1 MASVSIFV
9 GSMYGNADNL
19 AAEVKNKLISLGH
32 EATVFEDGT
41 IEQLVAADNL
51 LFITST
57 TGAGDLPDNI
67 QPLFSQM
74 QSQFPMLTNKKVGV
88 IALGDSSYGD
98 TFCGG
103 GRQIDALVQE
113 LNATLPIERL
123 DIDACEHFEPWE
135 PAAPWLMRWAAI
147 L

>member
-32 EATVFEDGT
+32 DATVFEDGN
-41 IEQLVAADNL
+41 IEQLKSADNV

-57 TGAGDLPDNI
+57 TGSGDLPDNI
-67 QPLFSQM
+67 QPLFQQM
-74 QSQFPMLTNKKVGV
+74 QSQFPMLTSKKVGV
-88 IALGDSSYGD
+88 IGLGDSSYGE
-98 TFCGG
+98 TFCGAG
-103 GRQIDALVQE
+103 QQVDALVKE
-113 LNATLPIERL
+113 LNATIPVERL

-135 PAAPWLMRWAAI
+135 PAAPWLMLWAAQ

>member
-9 GSMYGNADNL
+9 GSVYGNADNL
-19 AAEVKNKLISLGH
+19 AIEVKNKLQSLGH
-32 EATVFEDGT
+32 EATVYEGGT
-41 IEQLVAADNL
+41 LEQLQNASNI
-51 LFITST
+51 LFISST
-57 TGAGDLPDNI
+57 TGAGDLPDNL
-67 QPLFSQM
+67 QPLFTQM

-88 IALGDSSYGD
+88 IGLGDISYGE
-98 TFCGG
+98 TFCGA

-113 LNATLPIERL
+113 LNATVPVERL

-135 PAAPWLMRWAAI
+135 PAAPWLMRWATY

>member
-19 AAEVKNKLISLGH
+19 AIEVRNKLTSLGH
-32 EATVFEDGT
+32 DAVICEQDTF
-41 IEQLVAADNL
+41 EQLQSAKNI

-57 TGAGDLPDNI
+57 TGSGDLPDNI
-67 QPLFSQM
+67 LPLFLQM
-74 QSQFPMLTNKKVGV
+74 QSQFPMLTDKKVGV
-88 IALGDSSYGD
+88 IALGDSSYGE
-98 TFCGG
+98 TFCGA
-103 GRQIDALVQE
+103 GRQIDALAQE

-123 DIDACEHFEPWE
+123 DIDAGEHFEAWE
-135 PAAPWLMRWAAI
+135 PTAPWLMRWVAH